1 MTAQRG
7 GALRR
12 RLRVTPGTTVD
23 LSAIDTDATFGHD
36 KDASPDL
43 LENDRVRLESLQE
56 RLWASK
62 GGPVLIVLQGIDTAG
77 KDGTVRHVMTAFNP
91 QGCTVTGFGVP
102 TDDELAH
109 DYLWRIHRHTSAR
122 GHIAIFNRSH
132 YEDVL
137 VVRVHDLV
145 PEEVWRSRY
154 DQINAFERHLADNGT
169 TILKFFLWISRE
181 EQRERLQARIDT
193 PDKRWKFKRADL
205 DERAR
210 WPDYVAAYEEA
221 LTRCSTDVAPWYVV
235 PSDRKWFR
243 NVAVAEIL
251 TDAMEGLRL
260 DYPAAEEGIE
270 SLKVE

>member
-1 MTAQRG
+1 
-7 GALRR
+7 
-12 RLRVTPGTTVD
+12 VD
-23 LSAIDTDATFGHD
+23 LSTIDPGATFGHD

-109 DYLWRIHRHTSAR
+109 DYLWRIHRHTPAR

-154 DQINAFERHLADNGT
+154 DQINAFERHLGDNGT